1 MVFVKLLRAI
11 CVLCMVWMQCL
22 VVLLNL
28 NQYGIF
34 QTFVN
39 IEFYEVN
46 PPKKDIVP
54 IDPYEPDL
62 FV

>member
-11 CVLCMVWMQCL
+11 CVLCMVWMQCI

-34 QTFVN
+34 QTFVD

>member
-1 MVFVKLLRAI
+1 MIFVKLLRAI
-11 CVLCMVWMQCL
+11 CVLCMVWMQCI

>member
-11 CVLCMVWMQCL
+11 CVLCLVWMQCL

-34 QTFVN
+34 QTFVD
-39 IEFYEVN
+39 IEFYEAN

>member
-1 MVFVKLLRAI
+1 MIFVKLLRAI
-11 CVLCMVWMQCL
+11 CVLCMVWMQCI

-34 QTFVN
+34 QTFVD

-46 PPKKDIVP
+46 PPKKDIVHA
-54 IDPYEPDL
+54 DPYEPDL

>member
-1 MVFVKLLRAI
+1 MIFVKLLRAI
-11 CVLCMVWMQCL
+11 CVLCMVWMQCI

-34 QTFVN
+34 QKFVN

-46 PPKKDIVP
+46 PPKKDMPP

>member
-1 MVFVKLLRAI
+1 MIFVKLLRAI
-11 CVLCMVWMQCL
+11 CVLCMVWMQCI

-54 IDPYEPDL
+54 IDPYEPGL

>member
-1 MVFVKLLRAI
+1 MIFVKLLRAI
-11 CVLCMVWMQCL
+11 CVLCMVWMQCI

-46 PPKKDIVP
+46 PPKKDMPP

>member
-1 MVFVKLLRAI
+1 MIFVKLLRAI
-11 CVLCMVWMQCL
+11 CVLCMVWMQCI

-34 QTFVN
+34 QTFVD

-46 PPKKDIVP
+46 PPKKDIVQT
-54 IDPYEPDL
+54 DPYEPDL

>member
-1 MVFVKLLRAI
+1 MIFVKLLRAI
-11 CVLCMVWMQCL
+11 CVLCMVWMQCI

-34 QTFVN
+34 QTFVD

-46 PPKKDIVP
+46 PPKKDMPP

>member
-11 CVLCMVWMQCL
+11 CVLCMVWMQCI

-46 PPKKDIVP
+46 PPKKDIVQT
-54 IDPYEPDL
+54 DPYEPDL

>member
-1 MVFVKLLRAI
+1 MIFVKLLRALLI
-11 CVLCMVWMQCL
+11 LVITWTQGI

-34 QTFVN
+34 QKFVN

-46 PPKKDIVP
+46 PPKKDMPP

>member
-1 MVFVKLLRAI
+1 MIFVKLLRAI

-34 QTFVN
+34 QTFVD

-54 IDPYEPDL
+54 VNPYEPDL

>member
-1 MVFVKLLRAI
+1 MIFVKLLRAI

-34 QTFVN
+34 QTFVD

-54 IDPYEPDL
+54 VDPYEPDL

>member
-11 CVLCMVWMQCL
+11 CVLCMVWMQCI

-34 QTFVN
+34 QTFVD

-46 PPKKDIVP
+46 PPKKDIVQT
-54 IDPYEPDL
+54 DPYEPDL

>member
-1 MVFVKLLRAI
+1 MIFVKLLRAI
-11 CVLCMVWMQCL
+11 CVLCMVWMQGI

>member
-1 MVFVKLLRAI
+1 MIFVKLLRAI
-11 CVLCMVWMQCL
+11 CVLCMVWMQCI

-34 QTFVN
+34 QTFVD
-39 IEFYEVN
+39 IEFYEAN

-54 IDPYEPDL
+54 VDPYEPDL

>member
-1 MVFVKLLRAI
+1 MVFVELLRAI

-34 QTFVN
+34 QTFVD

-46 PPKKDIVP
+46 PPKKDMPP

>member
-11 CVLCMVWMQCL
+11 CVLCMVWMQCI

>member
-1 MVFVKLLRAI
+1 MIFVKLLRAI
-11 CVLCMVWMQCL
+11 CVLCMVWMQCI

-34 QTFVN
+34 QTFVD
-39 IEFYEVN
+39 IEFYEVT
-46 PPKKDIVP
+46 PPKKDIVQT
-54 IDPYEPDL
+54 DPYEPDL

>member
-1 MVFVKLLRAI
+1 MIFVKLLRALLI
-11 CVLCMVWMQCL
+11 LVITWTRGI

-46 PPKKDIVP
+46 PPKKDMPP

>member
-1 MVFVKLLRAI
+1 MVFVELLRALLI
-11 CVLCMVWMQCL
+11 LVITWTQGI

-34 QTFVN
+34 QTFVD
-39 IEFYEVN
+39 IEFYETN

-54 IDPYEPDL
+54 VDPYEPDL